1 LCGCPVHQL
10 RQRVDFHAG
19 IIQRHPRVWK
29 PVPRRRKPKP

>member
-10 RQRVDFHAG
+10 CQRVDFHAG
-19 IIQRHPRVWK
+19 IIQRHTRTWK